1 MYGLGADI
9 SLPPCRIG
17 GNLSHSMSDLHAAL
31 APRLEELLT
40 DSCFFFLLLFVSR
53 VLCISSAHAQAIQL
67 RSCLKRVGDRKGRI
81 VFHASSF
88 GIPGGRKP
96 LLLSVCE

>member
-31 APRLEELLT
+31 APHLEELLT
-40 DSCFFFLLLFVSR
+40 DSCFFFCCCCCCFPVSYAFR
-53 VLCISSAHAQAIQL
+53 L
-67 RSCLKRVGDRKGRI
+67 RMRKFSELDSNTAKERSEGTNSLPR
-81 VFHASSF
+81 FF
-88 GIPGGRKP
+88 FRDPRW
-96 LLLSVCE
+96 

>member
-40 DSCFFFLLLFVSR
+40 DSCFFFCCCCCFPVSYVFR
-53 VLCISSAHAQAIQL
+53 L
-67 RSCLKRVGDRKGRI
+67 RMRKFSELECNTVKETEIG
-81 VFHASSF
+81 
-88 GIPGGRKP
+88 KD
-96 LLLSVCE
+96 E

>member
-17 GNLSHSMSDLHAAL
+17 GNLSHNMSNLHAAL
-31 APRLEELLT
+31 APRLEELLS

-67 RSCLKRVGDRKGRI
+67 RSCGDRKRRI
-81 VFHASSF
+81 VSHASSF